1 MSKEIY
7 DKLSKTVRGHDVAKK
22 HLAVSISRAAAIHK
36 HVFLSSEEKEDT
48 NFKGARVLLVGDS
61 GTGKTFLVDNL
72 GVPTL
77 KVDAST
83 IGLSES
89 KSGSTTV
96 AKLKSDIVQFA
107 AKLIREQ
114 PSKYFSI
121 EGTLARIVVFV
132 DEIDKLC
139 MEFDS
144 TGNWNRRVQS
154 ELLTL
159 LDGDD
164 TFKLVTFVFAGAFCG
179 AHREQIQRRGIGFF
193 SSEEPKQQLASTNTS
208 VGELVAFGMM
218 PELAGRMSSIV
229 NLDKLTREDYTH
241 ILLNKLVPEKQKEL
255 DILTSCVKLK
265 LNDTE
270 IDGIV
275 TTAMNSGQGVR
286 ALRRELDSYCL
297 ELEFNLGVML

>member
-22 HLAVSISRAAAIHK
+22 HLAVSISKAAAIHK
-36 HVFLSSEEKEDT
+36 HVFLLSNEGG

-89 KSGSTTV
+89 KTGSITV

-107 AKLIREQ
+107 AKLIKEH
-114 PSKYFSI
+114 PSEYFSMD
-121 EGTLARIVVFV
+121 GTLARIVVFV

-154 ELLTL
+154 DLLTL

-179 AHREQIQRRGIGFF
+179 AHKTQIQSREIGFF
-193 SSEEPKQQLASTNTS
+193 REEKEAKQSANTS
-208 VGELVAFGMM
+208 VEELVAFGMM
-218 PELAGRMSSIV
+218 PELAGRMTSIV
-229 NLDKLTREDYTH
+229 NLDKLTKEDYTH
-241 ILLNKLVPEKQKEL
+241 ILLNKLMPEKQKEL
-255 DILTSCVKLK
+255 DILASCVKLT
-265 LNDTE
+265 LNDVE
-270 IDGIV
+270 IDEIV
-275 TTAMNSGQGVR
+275 TIAMNSGQGVR

-297 ELEFNLGVML
+297 ELEFSLGVML